1 MFLQIHDFHHLQD
14 LIKEYHKHFVLCPIL
29 NKVLERNEVM
39 DRSERDW
46 LTKYGRSL
54 SSMDTTLENI
64 IVFSGMGIIGKQ
76 LCKSLLEKN
85 GQIRV
90 ICVDNI
96 NQSSILNATT
106 ESLFNNPRFEYANIN
121 ICDYFSLNIDKIK
134 RIYYLLYCGIN
145 NKNNIMDMGYMGT
158 KNVLETA
165 NKYRT
170 PVFYCNALTHDITK
184 TEQSNQIIKLYQDGC
199 YMANNLCDYYKTFK
213 GVKVFEAEILQTE
226 SIAEEI

>member
-1 MFLQIHDFHHLQD
+1 M
-14 LIKEYHKHFVLCPIL
+14 
-29 NKVLERNEVM
+29 
-39 DRSERDW
+39 
-46 LTKYGRSL
+46 
-54 SSMDTTLENI
+54 
-64 IVFSGMGIIGKQ
+64 
-76 LCKSLLEKN
+76 
-85 GQIRV
+85 
-90 ICVDNI
+90 
-96 NQSSILNATT
+96 
-106 ESLFNNPRFEYANIN
+106 
-121 ICDYFSLNIDKIK
+121 
-134 RIYYLLYCGIN
+134 LYCGIN